1 MVVGHVSQEV
11 VRVGRGVEAVVSH
24 RVYGQVGHR
33 VYGQVDHRRDWMEVG
48 HRMDGQVRQGEWPG

>member
-11 VRVGRGVEAVVSH
+11 GRVGRRVEVVVGQ
-24 RVYGQVGHR
+24 RIYGQVGHG

-48 HRMDGQVRQGEWPG
+48 HRMDGQVRQGGWPG